1 MVKPPVPAMRL
12 DYVYDPLCGWCYGA
26 APLVAAARK
35 LLPVMLHG
43 GGMMAGAQRQP
54 VTPRLRDY
62 VMPHDRRIAQLTGQ
76 PFGQAYTEGLLRDS
90 AAVLDSAPP
99 ITAVLAAD
107 QLAGRGADML
117 ARVQVAHYQQGRRI
131 AEAEQLQALA
141 VELGLDGEAF
151 ATCFAALSGAPTQAH
166 IQASRHLLAEVGGG
180 GFPTLVLVQDGHG
193 GPARRERV
201 DVGAHLGQP
210 EAFERWLRERVGP

>member
-1 MVKPPVPAMRL
+1 MRL

-35 LLPVMLHG
+35 VLPVVLHG

-76 PFGQAYTEGLLRDS
+76 PFGHAYTESLLRDHG
-90 AAVLDSAPP
+90 AVLDSAPP
-99 ITAVLAAD
+99 ITAVLAAE

-131 AEAEQLQALA
+131 AEAELLQTLA
-141 VELGLDGEAF
+141 VELGLDSEAF
-151 ATCFAALSGAPTQAH
+151 ATCFASLSGAPTQAH
-166 IQASRHLLAEVGGG
+166 IEASRHLLAEVGGG
-180 GFPTLVLVQDGHG
+180 GFPTLVLVQDGPD

-210 EAFERWLRERVGP
+210 AAFERWLRERVGP

>member
-1 MVKPPVPAMRL
+1 MRL

-35 LLPVMLHG
+35 VLPVVLHG

-76 PFGQAYTEGLLRDS
+76 PFGHAYTEGLLRDHG
-90 AAVLDSAPP
+90 AVLDSAPP
-99 ITAVLAAD
+99 ITAVLAAE

-117 ARVQVAHYQQGRRI
+117 ARVQVAHYEQGRRI
-131 AEAEQLQALA
+131 AEAELLQTLA

-151 ATCFAALSGAPTQAH
+151 ATCFASLSGAPTQAH
-166 IQASRHLLAEVGGG
+166 IEASRHLLAEVGGG
-180 GFPTLVLVQDGHG
+180 GFPTLVLAQDGPD

-201 DVGAHLGQP
+201 DVGAHMGQP